1 MIRDS
6 DFLRESYEDR
16 SIEEAISPNNRAG
29 QIRALFA
36 KGHLKK
42 TKKGTLRYIKR
53 PGAYKGIYAKRKAR
67 KLAAMKKQQ
76 EDMRKFLDQHGVF
89 FLDEEGDILFF

>member
-1 MIRDS
+1 MIRNS
-6 DFLRESYEDR
+6 DYLYENYGDNT
-16 SIEEAISPNNRAG
+16 IEEAISPNNRAG

-76 EDMRKFLDQHGVF
+76 EDLKKFLDQYGVF
-89 FLDEEGDILFF
+89 FLDEEGNILSI